1 MHPFIEELFMYDVY
15 NTILS
20 YCHLYTLSDTFNVKN
35 ETLLKLKSDKRLHI
49 LYNNRNET
57 ISKLFYVRSAE

>member
-1 MHPFIEELFMYDVY
+1 MHPFIEELFMYAVY

-20 YCHLYTLSDTFNVKN
+20 YCHLYTVSDTFNVKN

-49 LYNNRNET
+49 LY
-57 ISKLFYVRSAE
+57 SVQQ

>member
-1 MHPFIEELFMYDVY
+1 MHPFIEKLFMYDVY
-15 NTILS
+15 NTI
-20 YCHLYTLSDTFNVKN
+20 YTVSDTFNVKN